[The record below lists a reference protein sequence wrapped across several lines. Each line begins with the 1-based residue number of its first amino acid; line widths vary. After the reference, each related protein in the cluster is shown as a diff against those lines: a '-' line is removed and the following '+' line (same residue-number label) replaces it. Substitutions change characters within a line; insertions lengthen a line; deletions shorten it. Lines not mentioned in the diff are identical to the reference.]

1 MSIAIKSSQ
10 YLFNAKRSRMSV
22 LFISG
27 IDTDIGKTYATGMIA
42 KALMQQGVNV
52 ITQKLVQTGVSVNS
66 DSGEMNIADDI
77 VTHRQLMGIP
87 LQPCD
92 IDSSTC
98 PYRYEKPAS
107 PHLATRLSGEVLD
120 PELITSAT
128 KRLQAE
134 YDLVLLEGAGGLLVP
149 ITEQLLIL
157 DYIAAQGYPIVLVT
171 SGRLGSINHTL
182 LSLEVIKARGLSVHS
197 IIYNHIHDDAA
208 QTDEEI
214 STSTIE
220 FLQSYLKSNYPNTH
234 WLQLPDLKNAIFATD
249 SLLKDHHLSLPID
262 FI

>member
-1 MSIAIKSSQ
+1 
-10 YLFNAKRSRMSV
+10 MSV
-22 LFISG
+22 LFVSG

-42 KALMQQGVNV
+42 EALMQQGVNV
-52 ITQKLVQTGVSVNS
+52 ITQKLVQTGVAI
-66 DSGEMNIADDI
+66 DADTGEMSIADDI
-77 VTHRQLMGIP
+77 IVHRQLMDIP

-92 IDSSTC
+92 LDFTTC
-98 PYRYEKPAS
+98 AHRYEKPAS

-120 PELITSAT
+120 PELITNAT

-157 DYIAAQGYPIVLVT
+157 DYIATQGYPIILVT

-182 LSLEVIKARGLSVHS
+182 LSLEAIKARRLSVHS
-197 IIYNHIHDDAA
+197 VIYNHVHDNAA

-214 STSTIE
+214 ATSTIK
-220 FLQSYLKSNYPNTH
+220 FLQSYLKSNYPKTH
-234 WLQLPDLKNAIFATD
+234 WLQLPNLKNATSATD
-249 SLLKDHHLSLPID
+249 NLPENHHLSLPID

>member
-1 MSIAIKSSQ
+1 
-10 YLFNAKRSRMSV
+10 MSV

-52 ITQKLVQTGVSVNS
+52 ITQKLVQTGVAINPLN
-66 DSGEMNIADDI
+66 GEMGIADDI
-77 VTHRQLMGIP
+77 IAHRQLMAIP

-92 IDSSTC
+92 LDFTTC
-98 PYRYEKPAS
+98 VHRYEKPAS

-128 KRLQAE
+128 KRLQAT

-182 LSLEVIKARGLSVHS
+182 LSLEAIKARGLSVHS
-197 IIYNHIHDDAA
+197 VIYNHNHDDAA
-208 QTDEEI
+208 QTDAEI
-214 STSTIE
+214 ANSTMD
-220 FLQSYLKSNYPNTH
+220 FLQNYLAANYPKAH
-234 WLQLPDLKNAIFATD
+234 WLQIPYIDGSHQANYEALSK
-249 SLLKDHHLSLPID
+249 SYSLSLPVD
-262 FI
+262 FV

>member
-1 MSIAIKSSQ
+1 
-10 YLFNAKRSRMSV
+10 MSV
-22 LFISG
+22 LFVSG
-27 IDTDIGKTYATGMIA
+27 IDTDIGKTYATGIIA
-42 KALMQQGVNV
+42 KSLMQQGVNV

-120 PELITSAT
+120 PKLITSAT
-128 KRLQAE
+128 KRLQAT

-149 ITEQLLIL
+149 ITEQLLTL
-157 DYIAAQGYPIVLVT
+157 DYIAAQGYPVVLVT

-182 LSLEVIKARGLSVHS
+182 LSLEAIKFRGLEVHS
-197 IIYNHIHDDAA
+197 VIYNHIHDNAA
-208 QTDEEI
+208 QTDAEI
-214 STSTIE
+214 ANSTVA
-220 FLQSYLKSNYPNTH
+220 FLQNYLAENYPNTN
-234 WLQLPDLKNAIFATD
+234 W
-249 SLLKDHHLSLPID
+249 LSLPVQDDDSCNNAD
-262 FI
+262 FILPKNFI